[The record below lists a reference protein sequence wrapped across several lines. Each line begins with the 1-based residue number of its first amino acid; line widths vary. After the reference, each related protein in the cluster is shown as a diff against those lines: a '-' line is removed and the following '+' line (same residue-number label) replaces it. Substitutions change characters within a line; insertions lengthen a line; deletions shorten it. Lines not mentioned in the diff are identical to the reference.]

1 MTKMLQNIGLPAILI
16 CIGLILAAVG
26 GLLAALQK
34 TTSENALQKKNVGL
48 TTGGDSFAYLMPFF
62 IGSDNTFQLTIIH
75 HGDYPLYD
83 MSARIVDLEKFEK
96 ITEYTLN
103 EIKKTE
109 QALKIGNL
117 APNKSSMLGTFTI
130 KGTQLKWNIFFS
142 ARNGFFSEHLRI
154 VKINGTWKS
163 AIRVDN
169 TPTKEALKILF
180 EKVDKDF
187 PVNDN
192 GDVEW

>member
-16 CIGLILAAVG
+16 FIGLIIAAVG

-34 TTSENALQKKNVGL
+34 TTSENALQNKNVGL
-48 TTGGDSFAYLMPFF
+48 ITGGDSFAYLMPFF
-62 IGSDNTFQLTIIH
+62 IESDNTFQLTIIH

-117 APNKSSMLGTFTI
+117 APNKSSMLGTVTI

-142 ARNGFFSEHLRI
+142 ARNGFFSEQLRI